1 MLLVLI
7 VFVIVCFALDV
18 YAFCRLRKCDKNVR
32 YVQKLPHRV
41 IGKVQLEQKI
51 NEIGA
56 FLGFGFFIAFSV
68 LFMWFWALKTFVE
81 SYIWSGIITTGLV
94 LDAVFFGILF
104 LWNIDMYQKIDR
116 L

>member
-1 MLLVLI
+1 MLLVL
-7 VFVIVCFALDV
+7 VAFVIVCFVLDV
-18 YAFCRLRKCDKNVR
+18 YALRRLRKCDKNVR

-68 LFMWFWALKTFVE
+68 LFMWLWALKAFIE
-81 SYIWSGIITTGLV
+81 NRILSGIITTGLIF
-94 LDAVFFGILF
+94 DTVFFGILL
-104 LWNIDMYQKIDR
+104 LWSINMYQKIDR